1 MSGRGRKGRHR
12 TDRQT
17 RGRREEEQE
26 EEEEEDRVEW
36 RQFATKI
43 PMNEEKRRR
52 IELRRFGMD
61 VRNPVAVQALS
72 LSFTESEIG

>member
-1 MSGRGRKGRHR
+1 MSGRGRKGRRR

-17 RGRREEEQE
+17 RGRREGEQ
-26 EEEEEDRVEW
+26 EEEEDRVEW